1 MNAYS
6 REKTGLPPL
15 DGDEDLVDFYY
26 CYLHPQTASGKER
39 RLQLGRKFK
48 NDIIPRLGERF
59 GPIPGYPVTGW
70 VDPKDIPKEEGGM
83 A

>member
-6 REKTGLPPL
+6 REKTGLDPK

-26 CYLHPQTASGKER
+26 CYLHPQTRSGKER
-39 RLQLGRKFK
+39 RMQLGRKFK
-48 NDIIPRLGERF
+48 NEIIPRLIERF
-59 GPIPGYPVTGW
+59 GPIAGYAPAT
-70 VDPKDIPKEEGGM
+70 DAAEG